1 MVLGRMGIL
10 RPERLIRM
18 ARCAALAGACLMLAN
33 CASSDKFASRVDPKY
48 GVSSS
53 PRVVEF
59 GEPVPKGGGTY
70 RIGKPYM
77 VAGRIYVPEE
87 DVNYREDGLASW
99 YGDDFHGRLTANG
112 EVFDMDSLTA
122 AHPTLP
128 MPCYARVTNLSNGKS
143 LIVRVNDRGPYHGNR
158 LLDVSNKAA
167 ELLEFKGNG
176 VAHVRVEYV
185 GRAPLE
191 GSDDRQLIATLRTG
205 TPAPSPSLVRVASA
219 HPFVPQ
225 ALSHGRPIRGEIPMP
240 DGRPYSLGNTQA
252 DYVSISATSEMSAS
266 SRRSGRVIDNP
277 RAVSYEDDSRYAA
290 PIGSVSAY
298 APIDPRGPSEILSGR
313 GLY

>member
-1 MVLGRMGIL
+1 MGIFGSDPL
-10 RPERLIRM
+10 VLT
-18 ARCAALAGACLMLAN
+18 ARGAAIAVACLMLAN
-33 CASSDKFASRVDPKY
+33 CASSNKFAGRVDPKY

-70 RIGKPYM
+70 RIGRPYI

-87 DVNYREDGLASW
+87 DVNYREEGTASW

-112 EVFDMDSLTA
+112 EVFDMGALTA

-158 LLDVSNKAA
+158 LIDVSNKAA

-176 VAHVRVEYV
+176 VARVRVEYV
-185 GRAPLE
+185 GRAPIE

-219 HPFVPQ
+219 RPFVPEGP
-225 ALSHGRPIRGEIPMP
+225 SHGRPIRGEVQMP
-240 DGRPYSLGNTQA
+240 EGRPFSLGNTQA
-252 DYVSISATSEMSAS
+252 DYASINATSEISAS
-266 SRRSGRVIDNP
+266 SRTRGRVLDNP
-277 RAVSYEDDSRYAA
+277 RAVSYEDDSRYAV
-290 PIGSVSAY
+290 PVSPVSVY
-298 APIDPRGPSEILSGR
+298 APIDPNGPSEILSGR

>member
-1 MVLGRMGIL
+1 MGIFGSDPL
-10 RPERLIRM
+10 VLT
-18 ARCAALAGACLMLAN
+18 ARGAAIAVACLMLAN
-33 CASSDKFASRVDPKY
+33 CASSNKFAGRVDPKY

-70 RIGKPYM
+70 RIGRPYI

-87 DVNYREDGLASW
+87 DVNYREEGTASW

-112 EVFDMDSLTA
+112 EVFDMGALTA

-158 LLDVSNKAA
+158 LIDVSNKAA

-176 VAHVRVEYV
+176 VARVRVEYV

-205 TPAPSPSLVRVASA
+205 APAPSPSLVRVASA
-219 HPFVPQ
+219 RPFVPEGP
-225 ALSHGRPIRGEIPMP
+225 SHGRPIRGEVPMP
-240 DGRPYSLGNTQA
+240 EGRPFSLGNTQA
-252 DYVSISATSEMSAS
+252 DYASINATSEISAS
-266 SRRSGRVIDNP
+266 SGRSGFGLCADRSERTERNLE
-277 RAVSYEDDSRYAA
+277 RARALLSRHLK
-290 PIGSVSAY
+290 PQ
-298 APIDPRGPSEILSGR
+298 PL
-313 GLY
+313 